1 MENSMLKDIG
11 RLDSDMTKE
20 IDARLSEIFELLD
33 KGTAKSKTDAMK
45 KLNAIAKSPNYFIRE
60 YLGKQM
66 LEYKNR
72 DLICEIAKKMLKHK
86 FYGIRATAL
95 FFFVTVYE
103 KDPEKVLETLEDL
116 FESVP
121 WEVES
126 VINDLWRNHPDVMKR
141 KMLEWL
147 GAENETKRA
156 LSFHGME
163 NIANQ
168 DPVYIMD
175 FINRAIDDDS
185 MEVQKKITHIL
196 TQVARSRPAECYP
209 YIHEWLLDA
218 DDKRM
223 KTLWVSMKKLANIVI
238 QKSRRD
244 KTQEFIM
251 LTHRTIQ
258 DWRHDDN
265 PNVAEM
271 GGKLSGIL
279 KNNRNQS

>member
-1 MENSMLKDIG
+1 MLKDIG
-11 RLDSDMTKE
+11 RLDTDMTRE
-20 IDARLSEIFELLD
+20 IDARLEEVFELLN
-33 KGTAKSKTDAMK
+33 KNNAKSKTEAVK
-45 KLNAIAKSPNYFIRE
+45 QLNSMAKSPNYFVRE

-66 LEYKNR
+66 LSFHDRELMN
-72 DLICEIAKKMLKHK
+72 EIARKMISHK

-95 FFFVTVYE
+95 FYFITLYE
-103 KDPEKVLETLEDL
+103 NNPEKVLEILEDL

-126 VINDLWRNHPDVMKR
+126 VINDLWRSHPEVMK
-141 KMLEWL
+141 KNMLKWL
-147 GAENETKRA
+147 KSENETKRA

-175 FINRAIDDDS
+175 FINRAIDDES

-209 YIHEWLLDA
+209 YIHEWLLEA
-218 DDKRM
+218 DEKRM
-223 KTLWVSMKKLANIVI
+223 KTLWVSMKKLANIVV

-244 KTQEFIM
+244 KSQEFIM

-258 DWRHDDN
+258 DWRNDEN
-265 PNVAEM
+265 PNVSEM

-279 KNNRNQS
+279 KNNRHQ